1 MDVLQDEPVD
11 HVGEVGGEELDV
23 PELPVVVEGAPA
35 PMQHDRQGYLPVD
48 TTGVYVHVVC
58 SLVYKCCPLWAGT
71 FHVRGQAVVQAYV
84 GSAGQ
89 EVVQLREVVEKG
101 VDDVLRF

>member
-35 PMQHDRQGYLPVD
+35 PVQHDRKGYLAVD
-48 TTGVYVHVVC
+48 TTAVNSGVYVHVGC
-58 SLVYKCCPLWAGT
+58 GLVYKCFPLWARA
-71 FHVRGQAVVQAYV
+71 FHVGGQAVVQAYI

-89 EVVQLREVVEKG
+89 EVVQLREVVE
-101 VDDVLRF
+101 